1 MITMSILKNIHI
13 NENNRLVFF
22 LNIFTIIILMLIY
35 HPNDDIYTY
44 GITIENKNKSESTL
58 NIRFKRYLAE
68 YEGETEI
75 DKTGLNKNSP
85 YYLENNGK
93 SNYDEYLSIYENMK
107 NRDSIKLKLYKT
119 GYKHR
124 YSKKK
129 GLSKLDC
136 YCEGKIFNRIDEIK
150 KLEKI
155 MTTNKNN
162 LKKLLYKKYGLKI
175 IISFLF
181 PIIGL
186 IVSALSLGKEGQ
198 YKDSILEQNTVPEEA
213 AVSVCSLIT
222 IASFALLLVIIYILI
237 KIIKYQKLKAGKG
250 KMSVMEYCRF
260 CNEILRRR

>member
-1 MITMSILKNIHI
+1 MVSS
-13 NENNRLVFF
+13 
-22 LNIFTIIILMLIY
+22 LNICFRRCL
-35 HPNDDIYTY
+35 
-44 GITIENKNKSESTL
+44 EECVV
-58 NIRFKRYLAE
+58 
-68 YEGETEI
+68 ETEI

-85 YYLENNGK
+85 YYLENNGT
-93 SNYDEYLSIYENMK
+93 SNYDENLSIYENMK

-129 GLSKLDC
+129 GLFKLDC
-136 YCEGKIFNRIDEIK
+136 YYEGKIFNRIDEIK

-155 MTTNKNN
+155 MSTNKNN
-162 LKKLLYKKYGLKI
+162 LKKLLYKKYGLKF
-175 IISFLF
+175 IISLLF

-186 IVSALSLGKEGQ
+186 ILSGLSCGGGGE
-198 YKDSILEQNTVPEEA
+198 YKDSMLEKNGFPFEA